1 MPSPRNTPFN
11 RIAIVPVVLATVVGQ
26 ALAQSPPDP
35 MVTELP
41 PVEVRGS
48 GQSTPGPRIDPGLG
62 VTSHTIGPAEIA
74 TVPGGSNASIS
85 TVLQRL
91 PGVVQDSYGEIH
103 IRGEHGN
110 AQYRINGFTLP
121 EELEGFGQQLNT
133 QFVRSATLLTG
144 TLPAQYGLKLSGIVD
159 ITTKTGAD
167 LQGGE
172 AGVYGGSFGTIRP
185 YYSIGGTTGNLEYFG
200 NLTYERNNLGIEN
213 PTPSASALHDR
224 TTQYSGFGGAT
235 YRIDDQSKLILLFG
249 ASNKQFQIPDTPGQS
264 PQFTLANAPPI
275 PSGALNENQNEQRYF
290 AVLGYERHFDNLTI
304 RPSLFYSYDRILYTP
319 DAVGDLLYQGVAG
332 RTLNQLSSFGPQL
345 DATYA
350 LGDRHLIG
358 FGGRV
363 SFDGYNR
370 RDSTLVFPT
379 DTNGNQTSS
388 TPATINDT
396 DRKAGHTASVYLQD
410 QWSVTPKLTVNYGL
424 RYDNYYGYSKADQIS
439 PRVNAVYAVTADLS
453 VHAGYARYFTP
464 PGLEYITA
472 ATVARFANTTN
483 AASAPNQTA
492 PYPERAHYFDIGA
505 LQKFGD
511 LTVSLDGFY
520 KLSRGGIDLGQF
532 GNAVILVPFNYDHGH
547 TYGAEVGLRYT
558 HGPWDAG
565 LSFSYVKARAIDI
578 TSNQTAFPANEL
590 AYIAAHT
597 ITLDHDQPFTVAING
612 GYRFN
617 QDNTRVFGDFL
628 LGSGLRYGFANFG
641 TLDPHYTF
649 NAGIEHRIPLNN
661 PDAKVLKLRLDVTNI
676 LDQKAKLRD
685 GSGVGIAAAQ
695 FLPRRGVFGTVA
707 VEF

>member
-1 MPSPRNTPFN
+1 MSPMNTIC
-11 RIAIVPVVLATVVGQ
+11 RVPVACMLLASSVFLQ
-26 ALAQSPPDP
+26 PALAQSPPDP
-35 MVTELP
+35 TITELP

-48 GQSTPGPRIDPGLG
+48 GRSDPGPRIDPGLG
-62 VTSHTIGPAEIA
+62 VTSYTIGPAEIA

-110 AQYRINGFTLP
+110 AQYRVNGFMLP

-144 TLPAQYGLKLSGIVD
+144 TLPAQYGLKLAGVVD

-172 AGVYGGSFGTIRP
+172 VGIYGGSFGTIRP
-185 YYSIGGTTGNLEYFG
+185 YYSIGGTTGKLEYFG
-200 NLTYERNNLGIEN
+200 NLTYDRNNIGIEN
-213 PTPSASALHDR
+213 PTSSHDALHDR
-224 TTQYSGFGGAT
+224 TTQYSGFGGLT
-235 YRIDDQSKLILLFG
+235 YRIDDQSKLILLSG
-249 ASNKQFQIPDTPGQS
+249 ASNRQFQIPNTPGQL
-264 PQFTLANAPPI
+264 PQFTLMNAPPI
-275 PSGALNENQNEQRYF
+275 PSSALNENQNEQRYF
-290 AVLGYERHFDNLTI
+290 AILGYERHFDNLTI

-319 DAVGDLLYQGVAG
+319 DAVGDLLYQSVAG
-332 RTLNQLSSFGPQL
+332 RTLNQLSSIGPQF

-350 LGDRHLIG
+350 LGDQHLIG
-358 FGGRV
+358 FGGRL
-363 SFDGYNR
+363 SFDNYNR
-370 RDSTLVFPT
+370 RDTVLVFPA
-379 DTNGNQTSS
+379 DGRGNPTSS
-388 TPATINDT
+388 IPAPISDT
-396 DRKAGHTASVYLQD
+396 DRRTGHTASIYLQD
-410 QWSVTPKLTVNYGL
+410 QWSVTPKLTINYGL

-439 PRVNAVYAVTADLS
+439 PRVNTVYSVTPDLS

-464 PGLEYITA
+464 PGLEFITA

-483 AASAPNQTA
+483 AASVPIQDA
-492 PYPERAHYFDIGA
+492 PYPERAHYFDVGA
-505 LQKFGD
+505 IQKFGNT
-511 LTVSLDGFY
+511 TVSLDGFY

-547 TYGAEVGLRYT
+547 TYGAEAAVRYAQ
-558 HGPWDAG
+558 GPWDAG
-565 LSFSYVKARAIDI
+565 LSFSYVRARATNI
-578 TSNQTAFPANEL
+578 TSNQTAFPAAEL
-590 AYIAAHT
+590 AYIAVHT

-612 GYRFN
+612 AYRFN
-617 QDNTRVFGDFL
+617 QDNTQVFGDFL
-628 LGSGLRYGFANFG
+628 LGSGLRYGFANVG
-641 TLDPHYTF
+641 QLSPHFTF
-649 NAGIEHRIPLNN
+649 NGGIEHRIPLGRQ
-661 PDAKVLKLRLDVTNI
+661 DAKVLKLRLDVTNI

-695 FLPRRGVFGTVA
+695 FLQRRGIFGTVA